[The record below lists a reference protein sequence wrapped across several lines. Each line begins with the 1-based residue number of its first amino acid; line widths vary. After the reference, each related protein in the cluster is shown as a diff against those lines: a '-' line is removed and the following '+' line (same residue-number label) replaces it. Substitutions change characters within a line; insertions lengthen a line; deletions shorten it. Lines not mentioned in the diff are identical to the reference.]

1 MKTNAYTTSF
11 TVDQSPDEVFE
22 AVNNVRGWWSGEK
35 ANPTK
40 RDKRGEQ
47 R

>member
-1 MKTNAYTTSF
+1 MKTNAYTSSF

-22 AVNNVRGWWSGEK
+22 AVNNVRGGWSGEK